1 MYSDDYRGKYMKWIY
16 FDLEQIDNYKFM
28 YELTVIGCSPYS
40 HNLWVTESPLTP
52 SEIGERL
59 GLFLGEN
66 DELFISEINPDNM
79 YTKGFFAKNN

>member
-1 MYSDDYRGKYMKWIY
+1 MKWIY
-16 FDLEQIDNYKFM
+16 FNLEQIDNYKFM

-59 GLFLGEN
+59 NLFLEKN
-66 DELFISEINPDNM
+66 DELFISEINPDNVYM
-79 YTKGFFAKNN
+79 KDFKAVAN